1 MTCLACS
8 SIGTPLSE
16 EPKDGKDGKNGKDGK
31 PKKATFRK
39 RNKRFDDPNATIAC
53 DVCLRDI
60 AVGGVLPLPLDAPDP
75 SSRIDFMIEIVCASC
90 DVKYKRCSDCGGGGG
105 SRAGTGKWRCAELF
119 PPQRKTCSLK
129 HQRLGAFPA
138 MEYSVY
144 RNTDIPRDE
153 LDELSDTLRS
163 MYVNSM
169 LGGASSSSS
178 SALSR
183 SSFVLLLLGH
193 LLVCSETPLTS
204 SFLPP
209 STSFL
214 SLRRLFSSILP
225 FPPSSLPSFLPRRS
239 LHTRSARARRD
250 PVLDLRAVPPTSDA
264 RLALVR
270 PAPPLCA
277 SLSSSSFPSTCAQN

>member
-1 MTCLACS
+1 MTCIACS

-144 RNTDIPRDE
+144 RNSDIPRDE

-163 MYVNSM
+163 MFINSM

-178 SALSR
+178 SSR
-183 SSFVLLLLGH
+183 SSLVLLLVG
-193 LLVCSETPLTS
+193 LVFFCDSALMS
-204 SFLPP
+204 SSPPP
-209 STSFL
+209 STS
-214 SLRRLFSSILP
+214 SSSRLDR
-225 FPPSSLPSFLPRRS
+225 FPPSSPSPFVTPTSPSRRS
-239 LHTRSARARRD
+239 LHS
-250 PVLDLRAVPPTSDA
+250 
-264 RLALVR
+264 
-270 PAPPLCA
+270 
-277 SLSSSSFPSTCAQN
+277 